1 MKVAEPC
8 KSVLDLGL
16 IFNGVTESEC
26 PCEPGHQQKK
36 HGKSEDPD
44 QMAVEAN

>member
-1 MKVAEPC
+1 MLVAEHC
-8 KSVLDLGL
+8 KLGL
-16 IFNGVTESEC
+16 IFNGVTESER

-36 HGKSEDPD
+36 PGKSVEPD